1 MGLWYHVIVNFPKG
15 TDTSFWSGSPPD
27 PIGLAGGINSFAYVG
42 NNPVL
47 YRDPSGLC
55 PQDPTPTPVSQ
66 GIDQARQALQQNT
79 LCRALFGG
87 TNPLTLL
94 NTYASNGLI
103 SSGTTYPVA
112 QSGGGI
118 RQQNFSSG
126 DIGAVT
132 SYAAGSYP
140 SPTSPGVRIS
150 ANPITINQNG
160 FYFSGNNSA
169 GVAVNTLQ
177 GAGFQGL
184 SLGRFVEQ
192 SYFTSCCTLSVASQ
206 PTLGTPHRA
215 ERIQSLCAIFASR
228 TRR

>member
-1 MGLWYHVIVNFPKG
+1 
-15 TDTSFWSGSPPD
+15 
-27 PIGLAGGINSFAYVG
+27 LAGGINSFAYVG

-126 DIGAVT
+126 DVGAVT

-184 SLGRFVEQ
+184 SLGQIRGAVILHELLHVVSRIPADAGNPTQ
-192 SYFTSCCTLSVASQ
+192 SRANSELVRHFCFPNTPVTTTTTPLATL
-206 PTLGTPHRA
+206 P
-215 ERIQSLCAIFASR
+215 
-228 TRR
+228 

>member
-132 SYAAGSYP
+132 SYADGSYP

-192 SYFTSCCTLSVASQ
+192 S
-206 PTLGTPHRA
+206 
-215 ERIQSLCAIFASR
+215 
-228 TRR
+228 

>member
-1 MGLWYHVIVNFPKG
+1 M
-15 TDTSFWSGSPPD
+15 
-27 PIGLAGGINSFAYVG
+27 
-42 NNPVL
+42 
-47 YRDPSGLC
+47 
-55 PQDPTPTPVSQ
+55 
-66 GIDQARQALQQNT
+66 
-79 LCRALFGG
+79 
-87 TNPLTLL
+87 
-94 NTYASNGLI
+94 I

-112 QSGGGI
+112 QPGGGT
-118 RQQNFSSG
+118 RQQNFGSG

-184 SLGRFVEQ
+184 SLGQIRGAVITHELLHVVSRIPADAGNPTQ
-192 SYFTSCCTLSVASQ
+192 SRANSELVRHFCFPNTRVSTTTTPLATL
-206 PTLGTPHRA
+206 H
-215 ERIQSLCAIFASR
+215 
-228 TRR
+228 